1 MVMRAMTDE
10 RGVKVWKDEKGEYPR
25 YSFSISKKNDAG
37 EYDNFY
43 MEVKFK
49 KDLPLPENGDN
60 IIINDSFLSF
70 NVWKDKEGKKRT
82 YPYLMVLDYDNLD
95 SNNTKDTS
103 FINVP
108 DGIEAD
114 AVPFK

>member
-1 MVMRAMTDE
+1 MGMRAMTDE
-10 RGVKVWKDEKGEYPR
+10 RGVKVWKDNKGEYPR
-25 YSFSISKKNDAG
+25 YSYSISKKNDAG

-43 MEVKFK
+43 MEIKFK
-49 KDLPLPENGDN
+49 KELPLPENGDN

-82 YPYLMVLDYDNLD
+82 YPYLMVLDYENLD
-95 SNNTKDTS
+95 SIKPKDTS
-103 FINVP
+103 FIDVP
-108 DGIEAD
+108 DGIDAD

>member
-1 MVMRAMTDE
+1 MGMRAMTDE
-10 RGVKVWKDEKGEYPR
+10 RGVKVWKDEKGDYPR
-25 YSFSISKKNDAG
+25 YSYSISKKNDTG

-43 MEVKFK
+43 MEIKFK

-70 NVWKDKEGKKRT
+70 NVWKDEEGKKKT
-82 YPYLMVLDYDNLD
+82 FPYLMVLDYENLD
-95 SNNTKDTS
+95 SSKPKDTS
-103 FINVP
+103 FIDVP

>member
-1 MVMRAMTDE
+1 MGMRATTDE

-43 MEVKFK
+43 MEIKFK
-49 KDLPLPENGDN
+49 KELPLPENGDN

-82 YPYLMVLDYDNLD
+82 YPYLMVLDYENLD
-95 SNNTKDTS
+95 SSKPKDTS
-103 FINVP
+103 FIDVP
-108 DGIEAD
+108 DGIDAD

>member
-1 MVMRAMTDE
+1 MGMRAMTDE
-10 RGVKVWKDEKGEYPR
+10 RGVKVWKDDKGEYPR
-25 YSFSISKKNDAG
+25 YSYSISKKNDAG

-43 MEVKFK
+43 MEIKFK
-49 KDLPLPENGDN
+49 KELPLPENGDN

-82 YPYLMVLDYDNLD
+82 YPYLMVLDYENLD
-95 SNNTKDTS
+95 SSKPKDTS
-103 FINVP
+103 FIDVP
-108 DGIEAD
+108 DGIDAD